1 MIPAPHDKTMDQS
14 IGIQPFLEF
23 SKVVNKH
30 VLGNQDEFVRLK
42 NKLEVCEYATSKA
55 GAAALG
61 YLMAM
66 EEMEELKSEAGISAY
81 DKVFDVVNDLITC
94 NGEYFAESACDEI
107 FTIIYEWLDKD
118 LEAGVHNKDTQAAVQ
133 VMYLKMRE
141 RLKNLFKEY
150 IVQE

>member
-1 MIPAPHDKTMDQS
+1 MIPAPYSHTMDKSFSQ
-14 IGIQPFLEF
+14 F

-42 NKLEVCEYATSKA
+42 DKLEMCEHATSKA

-66 EEMEELKSEAGISAY
+66 EEMEGLKSEAGTSAY

-107 FTIIYEWLDKD
+107 FTIIYEWLDNI
-118 LEAGVHNKDTQAAVQ
+118 LAAEGYEKSNYV
-133 VMYLKMRE
+133 RE
-141 RLKNLFKEY
+141 LIALSFKEY

>member
-1 MIPAPHDKTMDQS
+1 MDKSFSQ
-14 IGIQPFLEF
+14 F

-42 NKLEVCEYATSKA
+42 DKLEMCEHATSKA

-66 EEMEELKSEAGISAY
+66 EEMEELKSEAGNSVY
-81 DKVFDVVNDLITC
+81 DKVLEVVDGLISA
-94 NGEYFAESACDEI
+94 NGQHFAESACDEI
-107 FTIIYEWLDKD
+107 FTIVYEWLDRV
-118 LEAGVHNKDTQAAVQ
+118 LAAEG
-133 VMYLKMRE
+133 YEKGNYARE
-141 RLKNLFKEY
+141 LIALNFKEY